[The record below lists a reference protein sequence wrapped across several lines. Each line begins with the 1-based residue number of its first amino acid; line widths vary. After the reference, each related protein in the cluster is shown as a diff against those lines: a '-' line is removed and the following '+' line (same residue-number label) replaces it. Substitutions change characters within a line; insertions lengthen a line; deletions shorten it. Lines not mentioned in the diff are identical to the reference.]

1 MKTNHALC
9 TASLL
14 GALAASQA
22 QLVIRPSPLIDV
34 GEFPAES
41 VPTASFE
48 LVNTGS
54 ESLPITGVKS
64 DCHCFNPTIYTKR
77 IPARGSTPLDVFID
91 AGLLDGPFEK
101 TVRVRVGG
109 KNATNAVL
117 TVKGT
122 VHHAILGIP
131 RFMAT
136 DRTAIHQ
143 PWSTNLLFTLRKDL
157 SETPTL
163 RLGGHPQFEG
173 KLVST
178 KNSRQFNLHLCM
190 PAQQQPLYWESRVV
204 LSFDQT
210 PAIRSTMIKIN
221 GYAGGTLHPSIQKLS
236 GAKKRTSITLQRIY
250 PVGTPHQ
257 PAPLRCNHPGVSI
270 KETHGTQGQSTVEFS
285 FSEGFLQQLANEGR
299 ITISLATDGFIP
311 TTLVVEK

>member
-1 MKTNHALC
+1 MRLKYALC

-14 GALAASQA
+14 GALATSQA
-22 QLVIRPSPLIDV
+22 QLAIRPSPSMDV

-41 VPTASFE
+41 APTASFE
-48 LVNTGS
+48 LLNTGP
-54 ESLPITGVKS
+54 ESLQIIEVKS
-64 DCHCFNPTIYTKR
+64 DCRCFTPLVYTPK
-77 IPARGSTPLDVFID
+77 IPARGSTPLDVFIHAD
-91 AGLLDGPFEK
+91 LLDGPFEK
-101 TVRVRVGG
+101 TILVRIGG
-109 KNATNAVL
+109 KDATNAVL

-131 RFMAT
+131 RFIAT

-143 PWSTNLLFTLRKDL
+143 PWSTNLLLTLRKDL

-178 KNSRQFNLHLCM
+178 KNPRQFNLHLCM
-190 PAQQQPLYWESRVV
+190 PALQKPAYWESQVV

-210 PAIRSTMIKIN
+210 PAIRPRTIKVN
-221 GYAGGTLHPSIQKLS
+221 GYAGGTLHPSVQKLS
-236 GAKKRTSITLQRIY
+236 GTKKRAPITLQRIY
-250 PVGTPHQ
+250 PTGTPHQ
-257 PAPLRCNHPGVSI
+257 PAPLRCNRPGVSI

-285 FSEGFLQQLANEGR
+285 FSEGFCKQLATEGR
-299 ITISLATDGFIP
+299 IAIPLVTDGFIP